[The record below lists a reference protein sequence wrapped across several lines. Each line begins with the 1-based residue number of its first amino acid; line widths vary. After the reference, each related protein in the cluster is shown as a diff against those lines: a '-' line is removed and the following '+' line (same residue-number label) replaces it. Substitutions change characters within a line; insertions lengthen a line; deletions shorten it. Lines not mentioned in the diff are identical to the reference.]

1 MTEKPLSFEQSI
13 ARLQTIVGTLEQQEV
28 GLSDSMKLFEEGLHL
43 VEQCDQELKQF
54 DEQIKV
60 LLRQHEKGEK

>member
-1 MTEKPLSFEQSI
+1 MTEKVSFEQSL
-13 ARLQTIVGTLEQQEV
+13 ARLQSIVGALEQQEV

>member
-1 MTEKPLSFEQSI
+1 MTEKVSFEQSL
-13 ARLQTIVGTLEQQEV
+13 ARLQSIVGALEQQEV
-28 GLSDSMKLFEEGLHL
+28 GLSDSMKLFEEGLYL

>member
-1 MTEKPLSFEQSI
+1 MTEKVSFEQSL
-13 ARLQTIVGTLEQQEV
+13 ARLQSIVGALEQQEV
-28 GLSDSMKLFEEGLHL
+28 GLSESMKLFEEGLHL

>member
-1 MTEKPLSFEQSI
+1 MTEKASFEQSL
-13 ARLQTIVGTLEQQEV
+13 ARLQSIVGALEQQEV

>member
-1 MTEKPLSFEQSI
+1 MTEKVSFEQSL
-13 ARLQTIVGTLEQQEV
+13 ARLQSIVVALEQQEV